1 MLISTSRFGSVPV
14 KPEDVF
20 SFPHGLIGLENCRR
34 WVLLADADNDAVGW
48 LQSANLPET
57 ALAVISPR
65 RFLPEYQVRV
75 NRGQLAPLELT
86 EVDQAFVLIIVAK
99 TAGRLT
105 VNLRAPLI
113 INLNRR
119 VGRQIVTS
127 DDQPVQFELT
137 GPSLKLRK
145 SA

>member
-1 MLISTSRFGSVPV
+1 MVIITSRFGSVRV

-20 SFPHGLIGLENCRR
+20 TFPHGLIGLESCRR
-34 WVLLADADNDAVGW
+34 WVLLSDAENDAVGW

-65 RFLPEYQVRV
+65 RFLPDYQVHV
-75 NRGQLAPLELT
+75 SRGQLAPLELNGI
-86 EVDQAFVLIIVAK
+86 DQAFVLNIVAK
-99 TAGRLT
+99 NDGRLT
-105 VNLRAPLI
+105 VNLKAPLI

-119 VGRQIVTS
+119 IGRQVVSS
-127 DDQPVQFELT
+127 DDQSVQFELSA
-137 GPSLKLRK
+137 PSVKLRK

>member
-1 MLISTSRFGSVPV
+1 MLITTSRFGSVPV

-20 SFPHGLIGLENCRR
+20 SFPHGLIGLESCRQ
-34 WVLLADADNDAVGW
+34 WVLLSDADNDAVGW
-48 LQSANLPET
+48 LQSTNLPET

-65 RFLPEYQVRV
+65 RFLPDYEVRV

-86 EVDQAFVLIIVAK
+86 GVDQAFVLVIVAK
-99 TAGRLT
+99 NAGLLT
-105 VNLRAPLI
+105 VNLKAPLI

-137 GPSLKLRK
+137 SPSLKLRK